1 MKASIPSRH
10 HPPHAAQKP
19 LIWLEFSFVRV
30 ARRGAAV
37 AVAVAGVA
45 AIQVLCCEGGE
56 TEASYWGKSQ
66 TSNLTH
72 EATIQGNRDSC
83 SIVSPLQLADC
94 LSETPCHLRYRRDC
108 HGDT

>member
-19 LIWLEFSFVRV
+19 LIWLEFSLVRV

-45 AIQVLCCEGGE
+45 AIQVLCCEGDE
-56 TEASYWGKSQ
+56 TEESYWGKSQ
-66 TSNLTH
+66 TPNPKTQIPNVYAWDFLGLGIWILGFGIWDLL
-72 EATIQGNRDSC
+72 IQ
-83 SIVSPLQLADC
+83 
-94 LSETPCHLRYRRDC
+94 LSGRWMPREP
-108 HGDT
+108 